1 MSNIERSQFMQ
12 LTKPKMIIFD
22 AGRTLINYKEIN
34 IRKGTEAY
42 YPYIISNPH
51 QYTVEEIEKYDDEI
65 FGSFD
70 LCRENR
76 FEIPMENKL
85 RLLFDLLEI
94 QFSISL
100 NEVAKIEWEEDPVIE
115 AVNHAA
121 DLLHWL
127 NGAKIR
133 TAVISNCDY
142 SGNLLQEK
150 LNKIFPENQ
159 FEFVIA
165 SSDYGVMKPNHYIF
179 QAGIVKS
186 GLEAK
191 DIWYVGDKVAVDVL
205 GSKAAG
211 MTPVLYKNP
220 RNTYEEI
227 PENVI
232 VVDDLMKIAS
242 LLTQQ

>member
-1 MSNIERSQFMQ
+1 MQ

-34 IRKGTEAY
+34 IRKGIEAY

-76 FEIPMENKL
+76 FEIPVKNKL

-94 QFSISL
+94 QLSISL

-115 AVNHAA
+115 TVNHAA

-165 SSDYGVMKPNHYIF
+165 SSDYGVMKPNRYIF

-220 RNTYEEI
+220 RNTYQEI
-227 PENVI
+227 PENAI
-232 VVDDLMKIAS
+232 VVDDLMEIAS

>member
-1 MSNIERSQFMQ
+1 MQ
-12 LTKPKMIIFD
+12 LTKPKMVIFD
-22 AGRTLINYKEIN
+22 AGRTLMNYKEIN
-34 IRKGTEAY
+34 IRKGIEAY
-42 YPYIISNPH
+42 FPYIISNPH
-51 QYTVEEIEKYDDEI
+51 NYSIEEIEKQDDEI
-65 FGSFD
+65 FD

-76 FEIPMENKL
+76 FEIPVKNKL

-94 QFSISL
+94 QLSISL
-100 NEVAKIEWEEDPVIE
+100 DEVAKIEWEEDPVIE
-115 AVNHAA
+115 TENHAA

-165 SSDYGVMKPNHYIF
+165 SSDYGVMKPNRYIF

-186 GLEAK
+186 GLEEK
-191 DIWYVGDKVAVDVL
+191 DIWYVGDKVEL
-205 GSKAAG
+205 GEK
-211 MTPVLYKNP
+211 
-220 RNTYEEI
+220 
-227 PENVI
+227 
-232 VVDDLMKIAS
+232 
-242 LLTQQ
+242 

>member
-1 MSNIERSQFMQ
+1 MWRS
-12 LTKPKMIIFD
+12 LHIVYSI
-22 AGRTLINYKEIN
+22 
-34 IRKGTEAY
+34 
-42 YPYIISNPH
+42 
-51 QYTVEEIEKYDDEI
+51 EEIEKQDDEI
-65 FGSFD
+65 FGIFD

-76 FEIPMENKL
+76 FEITVKNKL

-94 QFSISL
+94 QLSISL
-100 NEVAKIEWEEDPVIE
+100 DEVAKIEWEENPVIE

-121 DLLHWL
+121 ELLRWL
-127 NGAKIR
+127 IEKKIK
-133 TAVISNCDY
+133 TAVISNIDY
-142 SGNLLQEK
+142 SGTLLKEK
-150 LNKIFPENQ
+150 LKEIFPENQ

-165 SSDYGVMKPNHYIF
+165 SSDYGVMKPNRYIF

-205 GSKAAG
+205 GSKASG

-220 RNTYEEI
+220 RNTYQEI
-227 PENVI
+227 PENAI
-232 VVDDLMKIAS
+232 VVDDLMEIAS

>member
-1 MSNIERSQFMQ
+1 MWRS
-12 LTKPKMIIFD
+12 LHIVYSI
-22 AGRTLINYKEIN
+22 
-34 IRKGTEAY
+34 
-42 YPYIISNPH
+42 
-51 QYTVEEIEKYDDEI
+51 EEIEKQDDEI
-65 FGSFD
+65 FGIFD

-76 FEIPMENKL
+76 FEIPVKNKL

-94 QFSISL
+94 QLSISL
-100 NEVAKIEWEEDPVIE
+100 DEVAKIEWEEDPVIE

-121 DLLHWL
+121 ELLRWL
-127 NGAKIR
+127 IEKKIK
-133 TAVISNCDY
+133 TAVISNIDY
-142 SGNLLQEK
+142 SGTLLKEK
-150 LNKIFPENQ
+150 LKEIFPENQ

-165 SSDYGVMKPNHYIF
+165 SSDYGVMKPNRYIF

-220 RNTYEEI
+220 RNTYQEI
-227 PENVI
+227 PENAI
-232 VVDDLMKIAS
+232 VADDLMKIAS

>member
-1 MSNIERSQFMQ
+1 M
-12 LTKPKMIIFD
+12 
-22 AGRTLINYKEIN
+22 
-34 IRKGTEAY
+34 
-42 YPYIISNPH
+42 
-51 QYTVEEIEKYDDEI
+51 EEIEKYDDEI
-65 FGSFD
+65 FGSFEP
-70 LCRENR
+70 CRENR

-115 AVNHAA
+115 TVNHAA

-142 SGNLLQEK
+142 SGKLLQEK

-165 SSDYGVMKPNHYIF
+165 SSDYGVMKPNRYIF

-220 RNTYEEI
+220 RNTYQEI
-227 PENVI
+227 PENAI
-232 VVDDLMKIAS
+232 VVDDLMEIAS

>member
-1 MSNIERSQFMQ
+1 MQ
-12 LTKPKMIIFD
+12 LTKPKMVIFD
-22 AGRTLINYKEIN
+22 AGRTLMNYKEIN
-34 IRKGTEAY
+34 IRKGIAAY
-42 YPYIISNPH
+42 FPYIISNPH
-51 QYTVEEIEKYDDEI
+51 NYSIEEIEKQDDEI

-70 LCRENR
+70 PCRENR

-100 NEVAKIEWEEDPVIE
+100 NEVAKIEWEEDPVIG

-142 SGNLLQEK
+142 SGKLLQEK

-165 SSDYGVMKPNHYIF
+165 SSDYGVMKPNRYIF

-220 RNTYEEI
+220 RNTYQEI
-227 PENVI
+227 PENAI

>member
-1 MSNIERSQFMQ
+1 M
-12 LTKPKMIIFD
+12 
-22 AGRTLINYKEIN
+22 NYKEIN
-34 IRKGTEAY
+34 IRKGIEAY
-42 YPYIISNPH
+42 FPYIISNPH
-51 QYTVEEIEKYDDEI
+51 NYSIEEIEKQDDEI
-65 FGSFD
+65 FGIFD
-70 LCRENR
+70 PCRENR

-85 RLLFDLLEI
+85 RLLFDLLEL

-115 AVNHAA
+115 TVNHAA

-165 SSDYGVMKPNHYIF
+165 SSDYGVMKPNRYIF

-191 DIWYVGDKVAVDVL
+191 DIWYVGDKVEL
-205 GSKAAG
+205 GEK
-211 MTPVLYKNP
+211 
-220 RNTYEEI
+220 
-227 PENVI
+227 
-232 VVDDLMKIAS
+232 
-242 LLTQQ
+242 

>member
-1 MSNIERSQFMQ
+1 
-12 LTKPKMIIFD
+12 MIIFD

-34 IRKGTEAY
+34 IRKGIEAY
-42 YPYIISNPH
+42 FPYIISNPH
-51 QYTVEEIEKYDDEI
+51 NYSIEEIEKQDDEI
-65 FGSFD
+65 FGIFD

-76 FEIPMENKL
+76 FEIPVKNKL

-94 QFSISL
+94 QLSISL
-100 NEVAKIEWEEDPVIE
+100 DEVAKIEWEEDPVIE

-121 DLLHWL
+121 ELLCWL
-127 NGAKIR
+127 IEKKIK
-133 TAVISNCDY
+133 TAVISNIDY
-142 SGNLLQEK
+142 SGTLLKEK
-150 LNKIFPENQ
+150 LKEIFPENQ

-165 SSDYGVMKPNHYIF
+165 SSDYGVMKPNRYIF

-220 RNTYEEI
+220 RNTYQEI
-227 PENVI
+227 PENAI
-232 VVDDLMKIAS
+232 VVDDLMEIAS

>member
-1 MSNIERSQFMQ
+1 MWRS
-12 LTKPKMIIFD
+12 LHIVYSI
-22 AGRTLINYKEIN
+22 
-34 IRKGTEAY
+34 
-42 YPYIISNPH
+42 
-51 QYTVEEIEKYDDEI
+51 EEIEKQDDEI
-65 FGSFD
+65 FGIFD

-76 FEIPMENKL
+76 FEIPVKNKL

-94 QFSISL
+94 QLSISL
-100 NEVAKIEWEEDPVIE
+100 DEVAKIEWEENPVIE

-121 DLLHWL
+121 ELLRWL
-127 NGAKIR
+127 IEKKIK
-133 TAVISNCDY
+133 TAVISNIDY
-142 SGNLLQEK
+142 SGTLLKEK
-150 LNKIFPENQ
+150 LKEIFPENQ

-165 SSDYGVMKPNHYIF
+165 SSDYGVMKPNRYIF

-205 GSKAAG
+205 GSKASG

-220 RNTYEEI
+220 RNTYQEI
-227 PENVI
+227 PENAI
-232 VVDDLMKIAS
+232 VVDDLMEIAS

>member
-1 MSNIERSQFMQ
+1 MQ
-12 LTKPKMIIFD
+12 LTKPKMVIFD
-22 AGRTLINYKEIN
+22 AGRTLMNYKEIN
-34 IRKGTEAY
+34 IRKGIEAY
-42 YPYIISNPH
+42 FPYIISNPH
-51 QYTVEEIEKYDDEI
+51 NYSIEEIEKQDDEI
-65 FGSFD
+65 FGIFE

-115 AVNHAA
+115 TVNHAA

-165 SSDYGVMKPNHYIF
+165 SSDYGVMKPNRYIF

-211 MTPVLYKNP
+211 MIPVLYKNSK
-220 RNTYEEI
+220 NTYEKV
-227 PENVI
+227 PENVP
-232 VVDDLMKIAS
+232 VVDDLMEIAS

>member
-1 MSNIERSQFMQ
+1 M
-12 LTKPKMIIFD
+12 
-22 AGRTLINYKEIN
+22 NYKEIN
-34 IRKGTEAY
+34 IRKGIEAY
-42 YPYIISNPH
+42 FPYIISNPH
-51 QYTVEEIEKYDDEI
+51 NYSIEEIEKQDDEI
-65 FGSFD
+65 FGIFD

-76 FEIPMENKL
+76 FEIPVKNKL

-94 QFSISL
+94 QLSISL
-100 NEVAKIEWEEDPVIE
+100 DEVAKIEWEEDPVIE
-115 AVNHAA
+115 TVNHAA

-165 SSDYGVMKPNHYIF
+165 SSDYGVMKPNRYIF

-220 RNTYEEI
+220 RNTYQEI
-227 PENVI
+227 PENAI

>member
-1 MSNIERSQFMQ
+1 MV
-12 LTKPKMIIFD
+12 IFD
-22 AGRTLINYKEIN
+22 AGRTLMNYKEIN
-34 IRKGTEAY
+34 IRKGIEAY
-42 YPYIISNPH
+42 FPYIISNPH
-51 QYTVEEIEKYDDEI
+51 NYSIEEIEKQDDEI
-65 FGSFD
+65 FGIFD

-76 FEIPMENKL
+76 FEIPVKNKL
-85 RLLFDLLEI
+85 RLLFNLLEI
-94 QFSISL
+94 QLSISL
-100 NEVAKIEWEEDPVIE
+100 DEVAKIEWEEDPVIE

-121 DLLHWL
+121 ELLRWL
-127 NGAKIR
+127 IEKKIK
-133 TAVISNCDY
+133 TAVISNIDY
-142 SGNLLQEK
+142 SGTLLKEK
-150 LNKIFPENQ
+150 LKEIFPENQ

-165 SSDYGVMKPNHYIF
+165 SSDYGVMKPNRYIF

-220 RNTYEEI
+220 RNTYQEI
-227 PENVI
+227 PENAI
-232 VVDDLMKIAS
+232 VVDDLMEIAS

>member
-1 MSNIERSQFMQ
+1 MQ

-34 IRKGTEAY
+34 IRKGIEAY

-70 LCRENR
+70 PCRENR
-76 FEIPMENKL
+76 FEIPVKNKL
-85 RLLFDLLEI
+85 RLLFDLLEL

-115 AVNHAA
+115 TVNHAA

-165 SSDYGVMKPNHYIF
+165 SSDYGVMKPNRYIF

-186 GLEAK
+186 GLEART
-191 DIWYVGDKVAVDVL
+191 
-205 GSKAAG
+205 SG
-211 MTPVLYKNP
+211 MSGIKWSWEKNDGKITGKHSSYT
-220 RNTYEEI
+220 N
-227 PENVI
+227 
-232 VVDDLMKIAS
+232 DD
-242 LLTQQ
+242 

>member
-1 MSNIERSQFMQ
+1 M
-12 LTKPKMIIFD
+12 
-22 AGRTLINYKEIN
+22 NYKEIN
-34 IRKGTEAY
+34 IRKGIEAY
-42 YPYIISNPH
+42 FPYIISNPH
-51 QYTVEEIEKYDDEI
+51 NYSIEEIEKQDDEI
-65 FGSFD
+65 FGIFD

-76 FEIPMENKL
+76 FEIPVKNKL

-94 QFSISL
+94 QLSISL
-100 NEVAKIEWEEDPVIE
+100 DEVAKIEWEEDPVIE
-115 AVNHAA
+115 TVNHAA

-165 SSDYGVMKPNHYIF
+165 SSDYGVMKPNRYIF

-205 GSKAAG
+205 GSKASG

-220 RNTYEEI
+220 RNTYQEI
-227 PENVI
+227 PENAI
-232 VVDDLMKIAS
+232 VVDDLMEIAS